1 MLRTM
6 KSDSAR
12 ASGSVAP
19 IVRSRLDRTISE
31 LSGEFRGVFSPE
43 TVARYVEDSFDS
55 IRGQAE
61 VREFLPVLVERF
73 CRERLQALA
82 LTRRPGHTPR
92 PQVLFVCSHN
102 AGRSQLAAA
111 LLDAFAGGEVGV
123 WSAGTEPAECIEPVI
138 LDVLA
143 EIEIKP
149 AKAFPKPLSAE
160 VIGLADIVVSMG
172 CGDACPIVEG
182 KRYEDW
188 GVPDPALM
196 TRRQARRLRYDVAH
210 RVLHLL
216 DELLPGF
223 RPFFTH
229 ER

>member
-1 MLRTM
+1 M
-6 KSDSAR
+6 R
-12 ASGSVAP
+12 AAVAP
-19 IVRSRLDRTISE
+19 LVRSRLDRTIGE
-31 LSGEFRGVFSPE
+31 LSAEFRGVFSPE

-55 IRGQAE
+55 LRGQATIS
-61 VREFLPVLVERF
+61 EFLPVLVERL
-73 CRERLQALA
+73 CRERLRALA
-82 LTRRPGHTPR
+82 FTSEAGRSPR
-92 PQVLFVCSHN
+92 PQALFVCSHN

-111 LLDAFAGGEVGV
+111 LLEAFAGGEVGV
-123 WSAGTEPAECIEPVI
+123 WSAGTEPSAQVEPVI

-143 EIEIKP
+143 EIGIKP
-149 AKAFPKPLSAE
+149 AAAFPKPLSAE
-160 VIGLADIVVSMG
+160 VIGLADVVVSMG

-188 GVPDPALM
+188 DVPDPALM

-210 RVLHLL
+210 RVLKLL

-223 RPFFTH
+223 RPYVPG

>member
-1 MLRTM
+1 M
-6 KSDSAR
+6 R
-12 ASGSVAP
+12 AAVAP
-19 IVRSRLDRTISE
+19 IVRSRLDRTIRD
-31 LSGEFRGVFSPE
+31 LSDEYRGVLAAE

-55 IRGQAE
+55 LHGQSA
-61 VREFLPVLVERF
+61 VQEFLPLLVERL
-73 CRERLQALA
+73 CHERLRALA
-82 LTRRPGHTPR
+82 LTSRPGHTAR

-111 LLDAFAGGEVGV
+111 LLDAFSGGEVGI
-123 WSAGTEPAECIEPVI
+123 WSGGTQPAECIEPVI

-143 EIEIKP
+143 EIGIRP

-160 VIGLADIVVSMG
+160 VIGLADVVVSMG

-188 GVPDPALM
+188 DVPDPALM
-196 TRRQARRLRYDVAH
+196 TRRQARRLRYDVGH
-210 RVLHLL
+210 RVLQLL

-223 RPFFTH
+223 KPHVAH